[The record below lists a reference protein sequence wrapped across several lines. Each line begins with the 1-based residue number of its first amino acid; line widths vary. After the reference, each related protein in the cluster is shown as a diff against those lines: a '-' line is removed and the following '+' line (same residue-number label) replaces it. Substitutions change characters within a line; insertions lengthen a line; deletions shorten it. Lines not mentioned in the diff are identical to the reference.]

1 MKNLFLILLILTAI
15 NTGYSQLSWTY
26 TNTGVYYTIQIQDT
40 IPVTI
45 DGVQVSIGDFIGVF
59 YDLFGGGLACAG
71 YTQ

>member
-1 MKNLFLILLILTAI
+1 MKNLFLILLILATI

-26 TNTGVYYTIQIQDT
+26 TNTGVYHTIQIQES

-59 YDLFGGGLACAG
+59 YNLSGGGLACAG
-71 YTQ
+71 YAQ